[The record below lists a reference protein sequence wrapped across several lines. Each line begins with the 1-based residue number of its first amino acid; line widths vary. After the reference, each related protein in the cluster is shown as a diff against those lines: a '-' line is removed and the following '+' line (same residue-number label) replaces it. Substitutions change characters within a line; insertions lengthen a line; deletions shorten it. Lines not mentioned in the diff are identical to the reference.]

1 MNDYAVPHGTF
12 KMYTPPK
19 PVGAWVI
26 DPPDNETGAGPCT
39 LFCVFTKPSEQ
50 KIKNTEET
58 FGWKWR
64 DM

>member
-1 MNDYAVPHGTF
+1 
-12 KMYTPPK
+12 MYTPPQ

-26 DPPDNETGAGPCT
+26 DPPNNPRGAGPCT
-39 LFCVFTKPSEQ
+39 LFAVFTKPTEQ
-50 KIKNTEET
+50 QIKNTEET

>member
-1 MNDYAVPHGTF
+1 MKDLTVPTDTF
-12 KMYTPPK
+12 KMYAPPK

-26 DPPDNETGAGPCT
+26 DPPDNETGAGAST
-39 LFCVFTKPSEQ
+39 LFCVFRKPTEQ
-50 KIKNTEET
+50 QIKNTEET

>member
-1 MNDYAVPHGTF
+1 MKDYTVPNDTY
-12 KMYTPPK
+12 KIYTPPQ

-39 LFCVFTKPSEQ
+39 LFCVFRKPTEQ
-50 KIKNTEET
+50 QIKNTEET

-64 DM
+64 NM

>member
-1 MNDYAVPHGTF
+1 MNDYAVPNDTY
-12 KMYTPPK
+12 KIYTPPQ

-26 DPPDNETGAGPCT
+26 DPPDSETGAGHCT
-39 LFCVFTKPSEQ
+39 WFCVFRKPTEQ
-50 KIKNTEET
+50 QIKNTEET